1 MASPS
6 SRTGIDHEH
15 LLRTVVGS
23 SPIVLFALDL
33 DGVFTLSEGRGL
45 DALRLKPGQ
54 VVGKS
59 VFHLYRDYP
68 QVLDACRRALKGET
82 FTQIL
87 HVQGVAFEARYSPQ
101 LDWGGKVTGA
111 LCVAVDVTEPYR
123 AAMSKDEFLSVI
135 SHELRT
141 PLSSAAGWAWMM
153 REGELS
159 AEETTKAL
167 EVVCRNLDDL
177 KRLIGELRDAS
188 KAATGRL
195 PLKVKPCDL
204 AACVKQAAKSL
215 AGAAAAKSQTL
226 EVSAPA
232 LRGSADKERVRQLAW
247 ILLSNAVKYS
257 PNGATISAKLERR
270 DREAVLTVSD
280 TGPGIPSALRA
291 HLFDLS
297 RPAAEDGPPRGRGLG
312 LGLGIARRLAELH
325 GGRIEHADGADEGSV
340 FTVFLPLS
348 GR

>member
-6 SRTGIDHEH
+6 ARTGIDHEQM
-15 LLRTVVGS
+15 LQTVVS
-23 SPIVLFALDL
+23 NAPIVLFALDL

-68 QVLDACRRALKGET
+68 VILDACRRALAGET
-82 FTQIL
+82 LTRTL
-87 HVQGVAFEARYSPQ
+87 HVQGVTFDARFSPQ
-101 LDWGGKVTGA
+101 LDWGGKVTGM
-111 LCVAVDVTEPYR
+111 LGVAVDVTESYR
-123 AAMSKDEFLSVI
+123 AALSKDEFLSVI

-141 PLSSAAGWAWMM
+141 PLSSASGWAWMM

-159 AEETTKAL
+159 GDETTKAL
-167 EVVCRNLDDL
+167 EVVCRNLEDL

-195 PLKVKPCDL
+195 PLKVKPVDL
-204 AACVKQAAKSL
+204 AACVKLAAKSL
-215 AGAAAAKSQTL
+215 AGAAKAKEQSL
-226 EVSAPA
+226 EVSASA
-232 LRGSADKERVRQLAW
+232 LRAPADKERVRQIAW

-257 PNGATISAKLERR
+257 PNGAKISARLERR
-270 DREAVLTVSD
+270 DGEAALTVSD
-280 TGPGIPSALRA
+280 SGPGIPAALKA
-291 HLFDLS
+291 HLFDLN
-297 RPAAEDGPPRGRGLG
+297 RPASEDGPPRGRGLG

-325 GGRIEHADGADEGSV
+325 GGRIEHADGAEGGSV
-340 FTVFLPLS
+340 FSLFLPLAA
-348 GR
+348 R